1 MAHYECPRCGDYLCS
16 PECSKAYAEER
27 RTYWA
32 GEYRKRQDALD
43 RVRRFLDE
51 YNMAVEDREALEL
64 VHTMAGRSADEAKRL
79 SEKDY

>member
-1 MAHYECPRCGDYLCS
+1 MSHYECPRCETYGCS
-16 PECSKAYAEER
+16 AACSKAYAEER

-43 RVRRFLDE
+43 RVRDFLDA
-51 YNMAVEDREALEL
+51 YNMSVADREALEL
-64 VHTMAGRSADEAKRL
+64 VHQMAGRAADDAKRF

>member
-1 MAHYECPRCGDYLCS
+1 MSHYECPRCGERGCS

-32 GEYRKRQDALD
+32 GEYQKRQSALD
-43 RVRRFLDE
+43 RVRLFLDE
-51 YNMAVEDREALEL
+51 YNMAVVDREALEL
-64 VHTMAGRSADEAKRL
+64 VHQMAGRSADEAERL